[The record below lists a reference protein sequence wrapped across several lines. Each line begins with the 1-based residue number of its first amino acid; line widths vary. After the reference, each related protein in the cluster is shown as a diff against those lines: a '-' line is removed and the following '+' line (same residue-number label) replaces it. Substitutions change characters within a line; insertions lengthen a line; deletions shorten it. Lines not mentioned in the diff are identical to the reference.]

1 MRRTPIAELLGGK
14 YEVLELAGEGG
25 MAKVYRGQT
34 LGAAGFTR
42 PIAIKRVLAPLS
54 QNPEFLKMF
63 VEEARVVSELEHP
76 NIAQIHD
83 FDRDRAGEYY
93 LVLEWV
99 DGLTLAE
106 WREAYR
112 KNGRQT
118 PWHLVAAIGIEVLKA
133 LHAAHVHV
141 DRSGNPAPI
150 FHRDVTPQN
159 AMVSKCGVVKLTDFG
174 LARAMDRSSITKP
187 GFVKGK
193 IAYLAPELTYEA
205 DPSAQTDLFSVGV
218 VLWEVLAGEKLFKGK
233 DPVKVVGFIR
243 DMEIPSLAEMRE
255 DVPARL
261 REIIERAL
269 QREPT
274 DRYRTA
280 HAMGRDLAA
289 LLRATQ
295 EPTDSDVIAKSVD
308 WAQRQLN
315 ADNQTEGAT
324 KSFPPELAL
333 ALAGAADET
342 IRDTSIPLTR
352 RTKRQ

>member
-1 MRRTPIAELLGGK
+1 MTELLGGK
-14 YEVLELAGEGG
+14 YEVIELAGEGG

-34 LGAAGFTR
+34 HGAAGFVR
-42 PIAIKRVLAPLS
+42 PVAIKRVLAPLS

-99 DGLTLAE
+99 DGLTLTE
-106 WREAYR
+106 WREAFR
-112 KNGRQT
+112 RSGQKT
-118 PWHLVAAIGIEVLKA
+118 PWRLVAAIGIEVLKA
-133 LHAAHVHV
+133 LHAAHARV
-141 DRSGNPAPI
+141 DRAGRPAPI

-159 AMVSKCGVVKLTDFG
+159 VMVSKCGVVKLTDFG

-218 VLWEVLAGEKLFKGK
+218 VLWETLAGEKLFKGK
-233 DPVKVVGFIR
+233 DPLKVIGTIR
-243 DMEIPSLAEMRE
+243 GMEIPSLTEMRQ
-255 DVPARL
+255 DIPARL
-261 REIIERAL
+261 REIIARAL
-269 QREPT
+269 RREPV
-274 DRYRTA
+274 DRYPTA

-289 LLRATQ
+289 LLRTTEEATDA
-295 EPTDSDVIAKSVD
+295 EVIAKSLV
-308 WAQRQLN
+308 WARRQL
-315 ADNQTEGAT
+315 DKDQPEPDT
-324 KSFPPELAL
+324 KTFPAERSL

-342 IRDTSIPLTR
+342 IPDTSIPLTR